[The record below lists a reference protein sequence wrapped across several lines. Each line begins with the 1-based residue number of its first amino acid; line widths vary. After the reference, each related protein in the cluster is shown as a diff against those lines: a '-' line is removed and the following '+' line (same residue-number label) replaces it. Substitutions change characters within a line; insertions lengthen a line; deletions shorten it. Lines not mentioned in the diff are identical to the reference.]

1 MIIQIIDIF
10 ICKINLNNYLKST
23 TQQTLDDGS
32 KEVCDLIT
40 GECYVV
46 KEKDGLIE
54 RTETKTVNRQ
64 VKVKTHGGIKELLND

>member
-1 MIIQIIDIF
+1 MIE
-10 ICKINLNNYLKST
+10 NLNNYLKST

-54 RTETKTVNRQ
+54 RVDNTMKTNRTLKVETPTG
-64 VKVKTHGGIKELLND
+64 VKTLLNG